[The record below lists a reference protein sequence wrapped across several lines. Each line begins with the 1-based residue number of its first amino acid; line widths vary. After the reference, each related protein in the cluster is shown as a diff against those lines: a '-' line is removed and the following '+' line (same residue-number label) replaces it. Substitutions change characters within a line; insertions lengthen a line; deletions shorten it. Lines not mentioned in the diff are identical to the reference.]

1 MRKSFPVQEGL
12 IAHLGPA
19 VVRTGAYT
27 GRSPKDKFIVYEP
40 SSAENIAWG
49 EQNRSIAPDKFAIL
63 HARLLAFLQ
72 GRELF
77 VQDCYAGADP
87 QHRLPIRVITTQAW
101 QSLFA
106 RNLFVRIK
114 DKKELQQHQ
123 PQFTIISA
131 PDFHAVPELDGT
143 NSEACVIVNFG
154 ERLILIGGTSY
165 GGEIKKSVFTILN
178 YYLPQQEVLSM
189 HCSANRG
196 SAGMWP
202 SFSACRGPAK
212 PPCPPT
218 PSAADRR

>member
-1 MRKSFPVQEGL
+1 MPDPNIEQHGIKNVAAVHWNLTTPALYEKIVSRSEGL

-27 GRSPKDKFIVYEP
+27 GRSPRDKFIVYEP
-40 SSAENIAWG
+40 TSAEKIAWG
-49 EQNRSIAPDKFAIL
+49 DQNRSITPEKFAIL

-77 VQDCYAGADP
+77 VQDCFAGADP

-114 DKKELQQHQ
+114 DKKELQQHR

-131 PDFHAVPELDGT
+131 PNFHAVPELDGT
-143 NSEACVIVNFG
+143 NSEAFIIVDFG
-154 ERLILIGGTSY
+154 ERWS
-165 GGEIKKSVFTILN
+165 S
-178 YYLPQQEVLSM
+178 
-189 HCSANRG
+189 
-196 SAGMWP
+196 
-202 SFSACRGPAK
+202 
-212 PPCPPT
+212 
-218 PSAADRR
+218 SAAPVMPGRSKSRSSPS